1 VTRGTRSLGRR
12 LALIAGLATALA
24 TSLGGCLDANV
35 PSVAPTTGVS
45 PEPTPATT
53 TYELGTLV
61 WYAGLVVTV
70 DRVTATLDAHGGIV
84 EVLVGVANPNADATE
99 LNAAIT
105 LVAGGTRVE
114 PTRDSHVPEVPAA
127 GSVAAVLT
135 YELQAIGSVD
145 DAYLEIGTSPMH
157 LGRVPLTPRAGTAV
171 TYEPVEL
178 QVAGNATASSLKV
191 TLHGGLL
198 RWDLPDWAQEL
209 DASLQV
215 LTLTYDV
222 TYAGDFAG
230 GLAFTG
236 ENIALRLPDGTVI
249 SARRDGHSQSVE
261 LVGARKTKKG
271 LFSRFEIP
279 AGLTGTFALLVKNA
293 GTTKTIAFAIG
304 G

>member
-1 VTRGTRSLGRR
+1 MTRGTRSRWRR
-12 LALIAGLATALA
+12 LALVLALA
-24 TSLGGCLDANV
+24 AALGTGLGGCLDANV
-35 PSVAPTTGVS
+35 PSAAPTTVPS
-45 PEPTPATT
+45 PEPTPVTT
-53 TYELGTLV
+53 TYQLGTQV

-70 DRVTATLDAHGGIV
+70 DRVTATLDARGGIV
-84 EVLVGVANPNADATE
+84 EVLVGVANPSADAAE
-99 LNAAIT
+99 LNAAFT
-105 LVAGGTRVE
+105 LLAGGTRVE
-114 PTRDSHVPEVPAA
+114 PTRDSRVPEVPGS

-135 YELQAIGSVD
+135 FELQRIPSVD
-145 DAYLEIGTSPMH
+145 DAILEIGTSPAH

-171 TYEPVEL
+171 SFKPVEL
-178 QVAGNATASSLKV
+178 NLGGTATASSLKV
-191 TLHGGLL
+191 TLQGGLL
-198 RWDLPDWAQEL
+198 RWDLPDWSQEL
-209 DASLQV
+209 DASLQA

-236 ENIALRLPDGTVI
+236 ENVALRLPDGTVI

-279 AGLTGTFALLVKNA
+279 AGLTGSFALVIKNA